1 MNTQRTPLVTI
12 EMATELSAND
22 ISELC
27 DATEEAIEAG
37 GGFGWLAPPPR
48 SVLEDYWRGILLVP
62 DYHLFLGKLDQ
73 VYPKIDD
80 NLVPAKYRAN
90 NLLKPSEGAVPT
102 SQNHR
107 QPQ

>member
-1 MNTQRTPLVTI
+1 MNTKRTPLVTI

-62 DYHLFLGKLDQ
+62 DYHLF
-73 VYPKIDD
+73 
-80 NLVPAKYRAN
+80 
-90 NLLKPSEGAVPT
+90 
-102 SQNHR
+102 
-107 QPQ
+107 